1 MRRAMQRRETG
12 SLDRRKLL
20 ILLLGPVPIVTG
32 SLALSRWLKPSV
44 EPPPRQN
51 HVVMFADRSA
61 ADELPPTIAAAP
73 VERRAAKRD
82 SNPSL
87 EAACR
92 LTAEQ
97 LSQQLGPAC
106 PVIVRSP
113 FIVAGDLSEAELDRW
128 RRQTIGPA
136 ARAMAQSYFSKPPDR
151 PITVLLFGGEE
162 SYNHWAKT
170 LFGDEQIS
178 VYGYYKPNLRTLVMN
193 IGTGG
198 GTLVHELTHALIDF
212 DFPDAPDWFNE
223 GLASLHEQCSIR
235 RDESGIDGL
244 ENWRLRGLQDAI
256 RSGRLRSLESLI
268 RDDRFRGAE
277 VGLNYAHARYFC
289 LYMQRDGNPRGADV
303 LGEFYRRLRAGQR
316 EDPRGAGALRETF
329 PDQSWAEL
337 DAAFQR
343 WVLELSAPEGR

>member
-1 MRRAMQRRETG
+1 M
-12 SLDRRKLL
+12 DRRKLL

-44 EPPPRQN
+44 EPPPGQN
-51 HVVMFADRSA
+51 HVVMFADRST
-61 ADELPPTIAAAP
+61 ADELPPTAAEAAP
-73 VERRAAKRD
+73 VKRQTANGD
-82 SNPSL
+82 SSPSL

-92 LTAEQ
+92 ETAAQ
-97 LSQQLGPAC
+97 LSEQLGPAC

-151 PITVLLFGGEE
+151 PITVLLFSGEG
-162 SYNHWAKT
+162 SYNHYAKT

-212 DFPDAPDWFNE
+212 DFPDVPDWFNE

-256 RSGRLRSLESLI
+256 RAGRLRSLEALI
-268 RDDRFRGAE
+268 HDEHFRGAE
-277 VGLNYAHARYFC
+277 VGLNYAQARYFC
-289 LYMQRDGNPRGADV
+289 LFMQRDGNPRETDV
-303 LGEFYRRLRAGQR
+303 LGEFYRRLRADHR
-316 EDPRGAGALRETF
+316 KDLRGAAALRQTF
-329 PDQSWAEL
+329 PDQSWDEL